1 MFKKDQIIK
10 VKLTDLAEKNLC
22 YGKLDNGMSVFVNGL
37 VTIGDIV
44 NAKIIKIKKNYLICK
59 FESFITKS
67 SSRVDPKCE
76 YFGLCGGCKWQH
88 VDYSKQLIYK
98 KKLIENSIKQI
109 GGFKNLYCED
119 CISSEKK
126 FYYRNKVD
134 FSFTDLRYLS
144 EEELN
149 LDPNNINKRVDFA
162 LGFHPSGCYSKAID
176 IEKCHLISS
185 ISNQIQNVMRSF
197 CITHKNKL
205 PIYSTRSHKGELR
218 NLVIREGFNSGQ
230 IMINLVTSTHNS
242 KLMQKLSKELISK
255 FNNQITTFVNS
266 TTNAKNTI
274 AFGQKEYCM
283 IGDGFII
290 DILHNYKFRISPNSF
305 FQTNTHQAEKLFEEM
320 IALSELDKDQIVYD
334 LCCGTGAI
342 SILASNHCKKVLGIE
357 INEHSIKDAK
367 INAKLNNISN
377 CEFLHLNINNLSNI
391 KEITNQFG
399 KPNVII
405 IDPPRAGLSTKSIQN
420 ILKLKPEKII
430 YISCNPSSF
439 ARDAKII
446 CEHYYDLNLC
456 KPIDLFPQT
465 NHVELI
471 SKFIIK

>member
-1 MFKKDQIIK
+1 M
-10 VKLTDLAEKNLC
+10 
-22 YGKLDNGMSVFVNGL
+22 
-37 VTIGDIV
+37 
-44 NAKIIKIKKNYLICK
+44 
-59 FESFITKS
+59 
-67 SSRVDPKCE
+67 
-76 YFGLCGGCKWQH
+76 
-88 VDYSKQLIYK
+88 
-98 KKLIENSIKQI
+98 
-109 GGFKNLYCED
+109 
-119 CISSEKK
+119 
-126 FYYRNKVD
+126 
-134 FSFTDLRYLS
+134 
-144 EEELN
+144 
-149 LDPNNINKRVDFA
+149 
-162 LGFHPSGCYSKAID
+162 
-176 IEKCHLISS
+176 
-185 ISNQIQNVMRSF
+185 
-197 CITHKNKL
+197 
-205 PIYSTRSHKGELR
+205 
-218 NLVIREGFNSGQ
+218 IREGFNSGQ
-230 IMINLVTSTHNS
+230 IMVNLVTSTHNS
-242 KLMQKLSKELISK
+242 QLMQKLSKELISK

-320 IALSELDKDQIVYD
+320 IELSELKKDQIVYD

-342 SILASNHCKKVLGIE
+342 SIIASNHCKKVLGIE

-377 CEFLHLNINNLSNI
+377 CEFLHLDVNNLSNI

-446 CEHYYDLNLC
+446 CENFYDLNLC